1 MKIFNTVFMRN
12 QVADN
17 IFEHSSLIINVI
29 FRDLAISLREKLG
42 DWFRVVQLM
51 KMGSGGSDI
60 QMEVAWNS
68 IGDYFADRQN
78 WESAKEYYEKGR
90 NQEQLVRCYYMLE
103 DYTSL
108 ENTVANL
115 PENHNLLQSIGEMFA
130 SVGMC
135 AQAVTAYIKVNISIY
150 FSVGS

>member
-1 MKIFNTVFMRN
+1 M
-12 QVADN
+12 
-17 IFEHSSLIINVI
+17 
-29 FRDLAISLREKLG
+29 
-42 DWFRVVQLM
+42 VQLM

-90 NQEQLVRCYYMLE
+90 NQEQLVQCYYMLE

-108 ENTVANL
+108 ENTVTNL
-115 PENHNLLQSIGEMFA
+115 PENHNLLLSIGEMFA

-135 AQAVTAYIKVNISIY
+135 AQAVTAYIKVRIFVSCSLFPWIG
-150 FSVGS
+150 F